1 MTDNEIIKLYWERS
15 EKAIEETEKAYG
27 RYFNY
32 IARKVVCN
40 DEDAKEIVNDTY
52 LKAWNNI
59 PPERPN
65 NLKAFLGRITRQLS
79 INRLELNTAKKR
91 ASGQYL
97 IVLEELEGCIP
108 DGDDGSDL
116 NETIA
121 LRCAINGFLRSL
133 PAESR
138 RVFIRR
144 YWHMYSISEIAKDF
158 SMSESKVKSMLM
170 RLREKLKKYLEQEGF
185 SV

>member
-32 IARKVVCN
+32 IARNVVCN
-40 DEDAKEIVNDTY
+40 DEGAKEIVNDTY

-79 INRLELNTAKKR
+79 INRLELNTAK
-91 ASGQYL
+91 
-97 IVLEELEGCIP
+97 
-108 DGDDGSDL
+108 
-116 NETIA
+116 NA
-121 LRCAINGFLRSL
+121 LRD
-133 PAESR
+133 
-138 RVFIRR
+138 
-144 YWHMYSISEIAKDF
+144 SI
-158 SMSESKVKSMLM
+158 
-170 RLREKLKKYLEQEGF
+170 
-185 SV
+185 